1 MELWDAYDRDG
12 NKQGFDLVRDD
23 PFPDGVYHL
32 VCDVVVRHRDG
43 TYLLMQRALDKK
55 GWPGMFEVGA
65 GGSALKGE
73 TPLQGA
79 LRELKEET
87 GIAVAGKDLKQIY
100 HIVKDEFHTIYYGYL
115 CVTDCSKD
123 AVTLQEG
130 ETIDYKW
137 ITKEEL
143 ITYMDH
149 GECIDTQKIRLKDFI
164 DSLR

>member
-12 NKQGFDLVRDD
+12 NKLGFNLVRDD

-32 VCDVVVRHRDG
+32 VCDVVVWHLDG
-43 TYLLMQRALDKK
+43 TFLLMQRALDKK

-79 LRELKEET
+79 LRELREET
-87 GIAVAGKDLKQIY
+87 GIAGTDLKQIY
-100 HIVKDEFHTIYYGYL
+100 HIVKDEFHTIYYGYV
-115 CVTDCSKD
+115 CTTDCPKD
-123 AVTLQEG
+123 SVTLQEG

-137 ITKEEL
+137 ISKEEF
-143 ITYMDH
+143 IAYMDSDQ
-149 GECIDTQKIRLKDFI
+149 CIDSQKVRLKDFV